1 MKFISSKDLN
11 KQKWNELVSK
21 NDGKIFSYS
30 YYFDSNSKNWGAFVN
45 EDYSKGLAVAYNKIF
60 GVKIIYPPIFG
71 KYFEFFG
78 LNSTEISELF
88 LKIQSTFKIATF
100 HTIEN
105 IEADFKKFKLQEKK
119 FQIRDSSGKLNTLSK
134 RMIRKAE
141 TNGIVI
147 LETPYEEILPIINA
161 ELIFKL
167 KNIENGVYEKLEKLL
182 HVLSEKKMLISKGIY
197 ENEKLVGGLCFC
209 ETKTEILYLTGVSEE
224 SARTNGGMYLCMN
237 SLIEH
242 SISENKI
249 IDFGGSDIENIRRF
263 YLSLGG
269 IDVNYFSISWDFS
282 PFWFKAIRKLSKFFK
297 K

>member
-11 KQKWNELVSK
+11 KQKWDDLVSENK
-21 NDGKIFSYS
+21 GKSFSYS

-45 EDYSKGLAVAYNKIF
+45 EDYTKGIAIAYNKIF
-60 GVKIIYPPIFG
+60 GVEIIYPPIFG
-71 KYFEFFG
+71 KYFQFFG
-78 LNSTEISELF
+78 VNSTEISEL
-88 LKIQSTFKIATF
+88 LSRIQSRFKIATF
-100 HTIEN
+100 HTVEN

-119 FQIRDSSGKLNTLSK
+119 FQIRDSSGKINTLSK
-134 RMIRKAE
+134 RMVKKAE
-141 TNGIVI
+141 TNGIEI
-147 LETPYEEILPIINA
+147 LETPFEEILPIINA

-182 HVLSEKKMLISKGIY
+182 HVLSEKKLLISKGIF
-197 ENEKLVGGLCFC
+197 ENGILVGGLYFC
-209 ETKTEILYLTGVSEE
+209 ETKTEILYLTGVAEE

-269 IDVNYFSISWDFS
+269 IDVNYFAISWDFS
-282 PFWFKAIRKLSKFFK
+282 PFWFKALRKLSKLFK